1 MARNKSY
8 TRKCFEQLTGRMS
21 IWNWCLSCCGWR
33 PSKASTSAG
42 SPWDRSVHYTVN
54 KWHFIKKIECK
65 EWSRTPP
72 PSTNKKGGKI
82 EKGAP
87 GRSGEIEKGA
97 PGRSG
102 ARRAWEGNQTGTLTR
117 WRGLMGGKAPV
128 GRSTCVKK
136 LVLLL
141 IVFCFRSVCL
151 FVVGFDLYEWR
162 NMVHTLVTWIL
173 TGSAENVGRWNEP
186 GNRQSHVF

>member
-1 MARNKSY
+1 MFWATYRQDVDLELVFVLLWLETLKGLD
-8 TRKCFEQLTGRMS
+8 KCWVALGQECTLYSEQMTF
-21 IWNWCLSCCGWR
+21 
-33 PSKASTSAG
+33 
-42 SPWDRSVHYTVN
+42 H
-54 KWHFIKKIECK
+54 KKIECK

-87 GRSGEIEKGA
+87 GRSG
-97 PGRSG
+97 

-117 WRGLMGGKAPV
+117 WTGLMGGKAPV

-136 LVLLL
+136 LVLWL
-141 IVFCFRSVCL
+141 IVFFFRSVCL
-151 FVVGFDLYEWR
+151 SVVGFSLHEWR
-162 NMVHTLVTWIL
+162 ILVHTLVTWVL